1 MSLLAWI
8 VFGSIAGL
16 VAHLLDPK
24 QDQGGMLGAMILGV
38 LGAMMG
44 GFLANI
50 IFGVNLL
57 GFSFTSLSVAI
68 LTAFLLL
75 FLGRAFSIERY

>member
-57 GFSFTSLSVAI
+57 GFSFTSLSCHLI
-68 LTAFLLL
+68 
-75 FLGRAFSIERY
+75 